1 MVTSSSEPCFGQK
14 KNLQFRRTTGSWWTI
29 QDSNL
34 CMQAV
39 SRPAYAAYPPL
50 SRLKSPAAM
59 RSQVRESLVLGK
71 RKTCSSE
78 ELQVYGGRYKT
89 RTCDLPHV
97 KRMRYQLRQS
107 SSSLK
112 QGVFYT
118 IECKMSRIILH
129 FSEKICTLAESR
141 GKRQENG
148 VCRKTDSVFC

>member
-1 MVTSSSEPCFGQK
+1 MVDDTRLELAGAGCCTSGVRGLPAACAAQIACGDEVTSSIPLFHK
-14 KNLQFRRTTGSWWTI
+14 KQ
-29 QDSNL
+29 
-34 CMQAV
+34 
-39 SRPAYAAYPPL
+39 
-50 SRLKSPAAM
+50 
-59 RSQVRESLVLGK
+59 
-71 RKTCSSE
+71 KTCNSN

-141 GKRQENG
+141 VKRQENG